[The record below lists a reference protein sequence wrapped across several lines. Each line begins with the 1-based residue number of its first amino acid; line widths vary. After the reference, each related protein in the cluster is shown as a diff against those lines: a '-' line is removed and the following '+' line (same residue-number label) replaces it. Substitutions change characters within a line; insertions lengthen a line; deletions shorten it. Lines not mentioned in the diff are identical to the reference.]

1 MGAEL
6 DPRKKVVRWKRR
18 LKAARRAFDAD
29 YFKPSRKIVDRYRD
43 DRRDTGGRITRRY
56 NILFS
61 NVSTLQ
67 PAVYAKMPSVVV
79 SRRFQDR
86 DPIARVACQ
95 VLERATTYELEPEQ
109 GDFHSRMKQA
119 RDDYLLTARGVLW
132 VRYEATFNE
141 VPPAEPEE
149 EPTDGAPASDT
160 DPPELA
166 ADAVGMPS
174 VERIAPV
181 AMNAEGA
188 SEDDQS
194 ITDTVDEEVESE
206 HAPVDYVFWKDFLHD
221 PAPVWQEVGWGSR
234 DVLMSKEKSTKRFGE
249 ELAARLKYTHRR
261 MEDDDKKAG
270 SGGQKNDDVDL
281 AMIHEIWDKETKTAI
296 WISPDVD
303 DRPLDERPD
312 PLRLTGFFPFPPP
325 LYATLTTDTLVP
337 RADYKF
343 YEDQANEID
352 ELTNRIRLLTKA
364 LAVRGVYDGSSAKLA
379 DLLNERPENYLV
391 AVSGWAAFAEKGK
404 LKGAIDFLPID
415 VIAAVLTSLI
425 EKRALLI
432 QDIYQL
438 TGISDIVRGQ
448 SDPNE
453 TLGAQEIK
461 GSFATLR
468 LDERKRA
475 VGAFARNTIG
485 MVAEIIAEHFHPDTI
500 RKMSGFDE
508 MTEVAELNQ
517 QQPGAAD
524 MLWEQVIGLIKNDKL
539 RGFKLDIETDST
551 VVMNKIEEQ
560 TRRTEF
566 LSATGAFLKQA
577 MDAMQVKPELGPLL
591 GQMLLFGVR
600 GFNVG
605 RELEGAFE
613 EAIQKLQAQAQQPQ
627 MGNPAEAAK
636 AQATTAVAQ
645 SKIQSQQQHDAMR
658 AQEMEQ
664 TAQLE
669 QGRQQLDAQKQ
680 AHEQASDAAQQ
691 AHEQRISA
699 SEHAHSVHRERQA
712 AGAKAKLSLLDVVM
726 KHSVA
731 ARKQKEA
738 VH

>member
-1 MGAEL
+1 MGAEQ
-6 DPRKKVVRWKRR
+6 DPRKLVVRWKRR
-18 LKAARRAFDAD
+18 LKASRRAFDAD

-56 NILFS
+56 NILYS
-61 NVSTLQ
+61 NVTTLQ

-86 DPIARVACQ
+86 DPIARIACQ
-95 VLERATTYELEPEQ
+95 VMERATTYELEPEQ

-132 VRYEATFNE
+132 TRYEATFNE
-141 VPPAEPEE
+141 VPPPEPDEDA
-149 EPTDGAPASDT
+149 PTDGAPASDVDAT
-160 DPPELA
+160 EQSP
-166 ADAVGMPS
+166 DAVGMPS
-174 VERIAPV
+174 IAPEAAV
-181 AMNAEGA
+181 ADGA

-194 ITDTVDEEVESE
+194 VTPAVDEEVESE

-221 PAPVWQEVGWGSR
+221 PAPVWQEVTWGSR
-234 DVLMSKEKSTKRFGE
+234 DVLMGKEKATKRFGDD
-249 ELAARLKYTHRR
+249 LAARLKYTHRR
-261 MEDDDKKAG
+261 MEDDDKKSG

-281 AMIHEIWDKETKTAI
+281 ALVHEIWDKETKTAI

-303 DRPLDERPD
+303 EQPLDVRPD

-325 LYATLTTDTLVP
+325 LYATITTDTLVP

-364 LAVRGVYDGSSAKLA
+364 LAVRGAYDGGSAKLA
-379 DLLNERPENYLV
+379 DLLNEKPENYLIP
-391 AVSGWAAFAEKGK
+391 VSNWAAFAEKGG
-404 LKGAIDFLPID
+404 LKGAISFLPID
-415 VIAAVLTSLI
+415 VIAVVLTSLI
-425 EKRALLI
+425 EKRGLLI

-475 VGAFARNTIG
+475 VGAFARNAIA

-508 MTEVAELNQ
+508 MTEVAQLEQ
-517 QQPGAAD
+517 EQPGAAD
-524 MLWEQVIGLIKNDKL
+524 MLWQQVIGLIKNDKL

-577 MDAMQVKPELGPLL
+577 IEAMQVKPQLGPLL

-605 RELEGAFE
+605 RELEGTFE
-613 EAIQKLQAQAQQPQ
+613 EAIQMLQAQAQQPQ
-627 MGNPAEAAK
+627 EANPAEAAK

-680 AHEQASDAAQQ
+680 AHEQGLDVAQQ
-691 AHEQRISA
+691 ANEQRLAA
-699 SEHAHSVHRERQA
+699 SEHAHSVHRQHQDA
-712 AGAKAKLSLLDVVM
+712 KTKAKLSLLDIIM
-726 KHSVA
+726 KNSIA
-731 ARKQKEA
+731 SRKQKEA